1 MLNNW
6 ESGVILQIPKN
17 INQPFYWRT
26 SPIINGDSI
35 YKDEFIPTSK
45 LNNENDFTAFLN
57 PPISLKNINNKN
69 PVIITPNISGDTIM
83 IIPTLDKNPNT
94 NKYINYSSLYY
105 FCKNASLDKQKKL
118 WYYVALTIKHQLKI
132 WKKIWVSV
140 HGSGVGYLHI
150 RLSKQP
156 KYYGNSPLANL

>member
-1 MLNNW
+1 
-6 ESGVILQIPKN
+6 
-17 INQPFYWRT
+17 
-26 SPIINGDSI
+26 
-35 YKDEFIPTSK
+35 
-45 LNNENDFTAFLN
+45 
-57 PPISLKNINNKN
+57 
-69 PVIITPNISGDTIM
+69 M